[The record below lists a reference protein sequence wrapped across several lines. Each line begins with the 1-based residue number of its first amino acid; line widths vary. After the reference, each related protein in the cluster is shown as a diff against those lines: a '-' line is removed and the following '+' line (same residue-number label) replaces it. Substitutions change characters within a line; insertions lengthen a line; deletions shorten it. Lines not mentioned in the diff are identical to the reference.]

1 MEVFF
6 KFIIYDKL
14 LFEEKEMGHI
24 LAELNQAMALL
35 VSLSEFFCDQIHP
48 YSSGFPLNNIT
59 IACAQSDSLQRKCTL
74 GKSHLDFN
82 DYI

>member
-14 LFEEKEMGHI
+14 LFEEKDMGHA

-48 YSSGFPLNNIT
+48 YSSMFPSNTIT
-59 IACAQSDSLQRKCTL
+59 IACAQPDSLQRKCTL
-74 GKSHLDFN
+74 RKSHFDFD